1 MARSD
6 ALNVVLVH
14 GGFVDG
20 SGWESVYK
28 LLKQDGYRV
37 SVVQNPTTSL
47 GDDVAATKL
56 ILDAQDRPVILVGHS
71 YGGVVITEAGNHPK
85 VVGLVYVAAFAP
97 SEGESVDA
105 LISNPPPGAP
115 VPPILAP
122 QDGRLFLD
130 REKFHAAFAADLDP
144 EEAAFMADS
153 QVPWGVDALR
163 GTITKAAWRT
173 KPSWYLVSSEDRMIP
188 PAAQRLMATRAGA
201 TMVEEKGSHAIY
213 VSQPKAVAALIAR
226 AATGVKVMPAGS
238 EEAEQAGAGA

>member
-1 MARSD
+1 M
-6 ALNVVLVH
+6 
-14 GGFVDG
+14 
-20 SGWESVYK
+20 
-28 LLKQDGYRV
+28 
-37 SVVQNPTTSL
+37 
-47 GDDVAATKL
+47 
-56 ILDAQDRPVILVGHS
+56 ILVGHS

-85 VVGLVYVAAFAP
+85 VVGLVYVAAFVP

-105 LISNPPPGAP
+105 LIKNPPPGAP

-122 QDGRLFLD
+122 KEGRLFLD

-144 EEAAFMADS
+144 EKAAFMADS

-213 VSQPKAVAALIAR
+213 VSQPKGGRGTHREGRHRREGDAGRVRRSGASRRGYVSSEWAR
-226 AATGVKVMPAGS
+226 
-238 EEAEQAGAGA
+238 